1 MTFKFQTTNSSR
13 LQIISKIDYRPED
26 YFILRNICAISAIDA
41 LGIVYNPNR
50 SKRIKISI

>member
-1 MTFKFQTTNSSR
+1 MYKFLKTNSSR

-26 YFILRNICAISAIDA
+26 YSIWRSICAISAIEA

-50 SKRIKISI
+50 SKKVKISI